1 MATVGLKLFAK
12 QGTATDGQSG
22 D

>member
-22 D
+22 N